1 VKPIAAPLLVAILV
15 ATAGFEAGA
24 TGKTE
29 GILTRLDRLHERRDQ
44 PADLEQA
51 RALADAAVAAAP
63 ADADL
68 LWRAARVIFT
78 QSEEPARA
86 QAERS
91 RLGKLAW
98 ELAERAVA
106 IDPRS
111 AGAHYWAALAIGSY
125 AEGIGILTALA
136 TGIEGKFKGHLQ
148 RATELD
154 PGYDHG
160 SIPVIWAAYHLEVPW
175 PKRDRKQAEV
185 ELTRALRVNPDSL
198 RARLYLARVLFDTG
212 RPAEA
217 RTRLREIASAPV
229 GRYDAP
235 EERRV
240 KREAIELGARLGL
253 K

>member
-1 VKPIAAPLLVAILV
+1 VKPLAASVLMVCLA
-15 ATAGFEAGA
+15 ATTGAAAGA
-24 TGKTE
+24 EDT
-29 GILTRLDRLHERRDQ
+29 ILARLDRLHERRDR
-44 PADLEQA
+44 PAALEEA
-51 RALADAAVAAAP
+51 RALCDAAVAAAP
-63 ADADL
+63 ADAEL

-78 QSEEPARA
+78 QSDDPARA
-86 QAERS
+86 PAERS

-111 AGAHYWAALAIGSY
+111 AGGHYWAALAIGSY

-160 SIPVIWAAYHLEVPW
+160 NIPVVWAAYHLEVPW

-185 ELTRALRVNPDSL
+185 DLQQALRINPDSL

-217 RTRLREIASAPV
+217 RTRLGEIASAPV

-240 KREAIELGARLGL
+240 KREATELGAKLGL
-253 K
+253 R